1 MVKDVVESQ
10 EPPVPEETEPE
21 ISPAGEVAAKVDGDD
36 GQVSGGVT
44 AAPDAGEHDS
54 GSASSATPPHQGHTQ
69 ARGGP
74 SRGAGL
80 LAVGVLIWAIMVVL
94 VLAMGGSFE
103 APTIALGVGGIA
115 LIFAI
120 WRLFRMVAALSEPP
134 EYGLEGSRTQGEKTR
149 RQDEFQRLLRGL
161 KELEFDHEM
170 GKISEQDF
178 SSLEQAYRARALD
191 LMQALELEKQTGD
204 GSPGLHTDL
213 QKELDRRA
221 REVRLTFSGSDL
233 KLDAT
238 PKAESGVVEKACG
251 KCDGHN
257 DPDAKFCKHC
267 GQGFAA

>member
-1 MVKDVVESQ
+1 
-10 EPPVPEETEPE
+10 PPVPEETEPE
-21 ISPAGEVAAKVDGDD
+21 ISPAGEVAAKVDGED
-36 GQVSGGVT
+36 GQT
-44 AAPDAGEHDS
+44 TAPDVGEHEQP
-54 GSASSATPPHQGHTQ
+54 GSASSTGPYQGSHQGQPQ

-120 WRLFRMVAALSEPP
+120 WRLFRMVAALSETP

-170 GKISEQDF
+170 GKISEHDF

-191 LMQALELEKQTGD
+191 LMQALELEKQAGD
-204 GSPGLHTDL
+204 GSPGLHPAL

-221 REVRLTFSGSDL
+221 REVRLSFSGSDL

-238 PKAESGVVEKACG
+238 PKKAQPGVAEKACG